1 MRTIIAGS
9 RGGIH
14 YQNLLDALKEISW
27 TPTFVISGTARG
39 VDLMG
44 ERWAKENNLPIE
56 RYPADWDKHG
66 KPAGYIRNAE
76 MADKASALLALWD
89 GQSRG
94 TMHMINLAKKKGLV
108 VHVWNMEEKL
118 EEAED
123 WRF

>member
-9 RGGIH
+9 RGGTH

-27 TPTFVISGTARG
+27 TPTVVVSGTARG

-44 ERWAKENNLPIE
+44 ERWAKENNLSIE

-66 KPAGYIRNAE
+66 KPAGYVRNVE
-76 MADKASALLALWD
+76 MADKAEALLALWD

-108 VHVWNMEEKL
+108 VHVWDMEEKL

-123 WRF
+123 WEF

>member
-27 TPTFVISGTARG
+27 TPTVVVSGTARG

-76 MADKASALLALWD
+76 MADKAEDLLALWD

-123 WRF
+123 WGF